1 MYMYLRGDLHEVHAL
16 KVVRDHSH
24 TWNWSQNIRNED
36 FNQSLIKKVIT
47 CFDECHDRIKF
58 TQLQQFGL
66 GQPTLI
72 FSIIPEE
79 NKAEIN
85 SRCFVLFLVVG
96 VAVANG

>member
-1 MYMYLRGDLHEVHAL
+1 MHEVHVL

-85 SRCFVLFLVVG
+85 SRCFALFLVVG
-96 VAVANG
+96 VAVAHG